1 MHSFPRAIAHI
12 DADCFF
18 ASVELLDFPHLKG
31 KPVLVCSRTDR
42 RGIVLAATYE
52 ARPFGIRAGTPIFKA
67 VEACPS
73 AHILQSHFHKYS
85 RVSQDLMRILGDFSP
100 DLEVSSVD
108 EAYMDLTGMRLMYR
122 ASYTE
127 IAEKM
132 KKTVLEKLGITVS
145 IGLATTKVIAKI
157 ASDFKKPYGLTV
169 VSEPDRK
176 AFLKDMP
183 VEKIA
188 GVGRNTQALLNKY
201 GIYTISQMISAQPLV
216 RQLLGK
222 RGVELVTE
230 LSGLSLWKVKQNN
243 DTQKSLSHTATF
255 HDFLT
260 DQRAIYDYCLKLL
273 KQMTHT
279 LRSRGIE
286 AKTLTFF
293 LMKKDFS
300 AISCEHIFNFF
311 CNDDDSYIRVLREKM
326 FPFCFREGFIY
337 RKAGF
342 LLPQV
347 QIEGPKQYSL
357 FEIPEKEEKKTR
369 FSQISD
375 GLLKRFGSKI
385 IR

>member
-67 VEACPS
+67 VEACPH

-85 RVSQDLMRILGDFSP
+85 RVSHELMKILGSFSP

-108 EAYMDLTGMRLMYR
+108 EAYMDLTGLRLMYR
-122 ASYTE
+122 SSYQD
-127 IAEKM
+127 IALQM
-132 KKTVLEKLGITVS
+132 QKKVLEKLGITVS
-145 IGLATTKVIAKI
+145 IGLATTKTIAKI
-157 ASDFKKPYGLTV
+157 ASDYKKPYGLTV
-169 VSEPDRK
+169 VSEPMRET
-176 AFLKDMP
+176 FLRDLP

-201 GIYTISQMISAQPLV
+201 GIYTISQMISRHVQV
-216 RQLLGK
+216 QQLLGK
-222 RGVELVTE
+222 RGVELITE
-230 LSGLSLWKVKQNN
+230 LSGISLWRVQQNEN
-243 DTQKSLSHTATF
+243 PQKSLSHTATF
-255 HDFLT
+255 HDFLS
-260 DQRAIYDYCLKLL
+260 DKRAVYDYCLKLL
-273 KQMTHT
+273 KQMTHA
-279 LRSRGIE
+279 LRERGIE
-286 AKTLTFF
+286 AQMVSFF

-300 AISCEHIFNFF
+300 SLSCEHTFNFF

-326 FPFCFREGFIY
+326 FPFCFREGVIY

-342 LLPQV
+342 ILPV
-347 QIEGPKQYSL
+347 VRPEGPKQYSL

-369 FSQISD
+369 FSQVTD
-375 GLLKRFGSKI
+375 GLLERFGRKI
-385 IR
+385 IQ

>member
-67 VEACPS
+67 VEACPK
-73 AHILQSHFHKYS
+73 AHILQSNFHKYS
-85 RVSQDLMRILGDFSP
+85 KVSLQLMHILGDFSP
-100 DLEVSSVD
+100 DIEVSSID
-108 EAYMDLTGMRLMYR
+108 EAYMDLTGLRLMYR
-122 ASYTE
+122 SSYSD
-127 IAEKM
+127 IAEKI
-132 KKTVLEKLGITVS
+132 KKTVFEKLGITVS
-145 IGLATTKVIAKI
+145 IGLATTKTIAKI

-169 VSEPDRK
+169 VSENSRE

-201 GIYTISQMISAQPLV
+201 GIYTIPQMIAAQTV
-216 RQLLGK
+216 VKQLLGK
-222 RGVELVTE
+222 RGVELITE
-230 LSGLSLWKVKQNN
+230 LSGLSLWRVQQNN
-243 DTQKSLSHTATF
+243 AAQKSLSHTSTF

-260 DQRAIYDYCLKLL
+260 EKQTIYDYCLKLL
-273 KQMTHT
+273 KQMTHS
-279 LRSRGIE
+279 LRTRGIE
-286 AKTLTFF
+286 AKTFTFF

-300 AISCEHIFNFF
+300 SISCEHTFNFF
-311 CNDDDSYIRVLREKM
+311 CNDDDTYIKALREKM

-342 LLPQV
+342 LLPIV
-347 QIEGPKQYSL
+347 KIEGPKQYSL

-369 FSQISD
+369 FSQIAD
-375 GLLKRFGSKI
+375 GLRERFGSNI
-385 IR
+385 IK

>member
-67 VEACPS
+67 VAACPQ

-85 RVSQDLMRILGDFSP
+85 RVSHQLMQILGSFSP

-108 EAYMDLTGMRLMYR
+108 EAYMDLTGLRLMYR
-122 ASYTE
+122 CSYQE
-127 IAEKM
+127 IAARM
-132 KKTVLEKLGITVS
+132 QKTVLEKLGITVS
-145 IGLATTKVIAKI
+145 IGLATTKTIAKI
-157 ASDFKKPYGLTV
+157 ASDYKKPYGLTV
-169 VSEPDRK
+169 VSEPQRE
-176 AFLKDMP
+176 AFLHELP

-201 GIYTISQMISAQPLV
+201 GIYTISQMMTRKIQV
-216 RQLLGK
+216 QTLLGK
-222 RGVELVTE
+222 RGVELITE
-230 LSGLSLWKVKQNN
+230 LSGTSLHKVQQ
-243 DTQKSLSHTATF
+243 DESPQKSLSHTSTF

-260 DQRAIYDYCLKLL
+260 DERAIYDYSLKLL
-273 KQMTHT
+273 KQMTHA
-279 LRSRGIE
+279 LRERSIE
-286 AKTLTFF
+286 AKTVTFF
-293 LMKKDFS
+293 LMKKDFTS
-300 AISCEHIFNFF
+300 VSCEHSFTFY

-326 FPFCFREGFIY
+326 FPFCFRSGQIY

-342 LLPQV
+342 LLPV
-347 QIEGPKQYSL
+347 VRTEGPKQYSL

-369 FSQISD
+369 FSQITD
-375 GLLKRFGSKI
+375 GLLERFGAHI
-385 IR
+385 IK